1 MEELLKR
8 VLVNLGGRVDG
19 PFTFRL
25 ILQPL
30 VAAIFAIRAGLR
42 DSRAGRPAYAW
53 SLCFQRGHARELL
66 LEGWKD
72 VSRVF
77 LAAVIVDLIYEIV
90 EYHWIY
96 PGESL
101 IVAAILA
108 LLPYLI
114 FRGVSNR
121 IVGRFVGRWRTTIA
135 RPTH

>member
-30 VAAIFAIRAGLR
+30 VAAMFAIRAGLR
-42 DSRAGRPAYAW
+42 DARAGRPAYAW
-53 SLCFQRGHARELL
+53 SLCFDRGHSRELL

-72 VSRVF
+72 VARVF
-77 LAAVIVDLIYEIV
+77 FAAVIVDVIYEIV
-90 EYHWIY
+90 VFHWIY

-101 IVAAILA
+101 MVAAILA
-108 LLPYLI
+108 LLPYLLI
-114 FRGVSNR
+114 RGVSNR
-121 IVGRFVGRWRTTIA
+121 LVGLWRIMTT
-135 RPTH
+135 RVTH